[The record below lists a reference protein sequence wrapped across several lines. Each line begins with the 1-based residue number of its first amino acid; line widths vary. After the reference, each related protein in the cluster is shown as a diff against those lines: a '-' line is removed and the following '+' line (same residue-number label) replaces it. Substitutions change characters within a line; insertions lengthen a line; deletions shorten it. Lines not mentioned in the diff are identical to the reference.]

1 MDVFCSIRLSR
12 LTVQAIVAF
21 WLVGVRHPVQAQ
33 VVATN
38 DFYFAQEGTAL
49 AVPAPGVLAN
59 DTGSGPLTA
68 TLVAPPVNGV
78 LTFNTNGSFV
88 YNPTNNFTGMDGFTY
103 RAVSGS
109 QTSSVASVDL
119 MVVAPGELFYDNF
132 SRPAGGGSIFPWTS
146 VSNLTGF
153 APILGTWGI
162 TNNLLIGNS
171 FSNSYGCAY
180 FNTNWTDYSVQA
192 QIRFAANNAASAGLL
207 GRLNAA
213 SSAHYDVW
221 VYPEASTEPLGSNGT
236 AILRVFKH
244 RAWTAYTEMGNP
256 VRLPGVGVDWHTVK
270 LTFKGTNISAYF
282 DGALTL
288 SVTDNGSVDAT
299 PILTNGGIGLNMWM
313 QYPVAY
319 TFSVAN
325 LLVFT
330 TNAVANY
337 DTYAAATNTTLRVP
351 APGVLANDAAPGPL
365 TAMLVSGPIQG
376 SLTLTN
382 NGGFSYTPTTDF
394 SGTDSFTYQCTDGQ
408 TTSAVATVVIAVNNW
423 ACVNNHAYG
432 MSSNK
437 TLSVSAPG
445 VLANAQGGAGPLT
458 AILDNGPADGS
469 LTLTNNGGF
478 TYKPVNGFVGLDSF
492 TYHCQDNQSTSRV
505 AVTTINVVT
514 QEPPPVI
521 LSLGLTNNNV
531 AVTWSSAANLIY
543 RMQHTDSLNGSNWT
557 DISPDV
563 TATGPTTTDTN
574 AIGSAPQ
581 QFYRISLL
589 TP

>member
-1 MDVFCSIRLSR
+1 MFYPIRLPR
-12 LTVQAIVAF
+12 LRAQAITAF
-21 WLVGVRHPVQAQ
+21 WLMGIRHPVHAQA
-33 VVATN
+33 VATN
-38 DFYFAQEGTAL
+38 DFYFTQEGITL
-49 AVPAPGVLAN
+49 TVPAPGVLAN
-59 DTGSGPLTA
+59 DTGGGPLTA

-78 LTFNTNGSFV
+78 LTFNNNGSFV
-88 YNPTNNFTGMDGFTY
+88 YSPTNSFTGMDGFTY

-119 MVVAPGELFYDNF
+119 MVLAPGELFYDNF
-132 SRPAGGGSIFPWTS
+132 SRPTAGGSVFPWTS
-146 VSNLTGF
+146 VSNITGY
-153 APILGTWGI
+153 APILGAWGI

-171 FSNSYGCAY
+171 FSNSYGYAY

-207 GRLNAA
+207 GRLNATGTN
-213 SSAHYDVW
+213 SAHYDVW

-236 AILRVFKH
+236 AILRIFKH
-244 RAWTAYTEMGNP
+244 RAWTAYAEIGNP

-282 DGALTL
+282 DGVLTL

-325 LLVFT
+325 LLAFT

-337 DTYAAATNTTLRVP
+337 DTYTATTNTTLHVP

-365 TAMLVSGPIQG
+365 TATLVSGPAQG

-382 NGGFSYTPTTDF
+382 NGGFSYTPNNGF

-408 TTSAVATVVIAVNNW
+408 NTSAVATVVIAVNDW
-423 ACVNNHAYG
+423 VCANNDAYG
-432 MSSNK
+432 MSSNR
-437 TLSVSAPG
+437 TLNVGAPG
-445 VLANAQGGAGPLT
+445 VMANDQGGTGPGT
-458 AILDNGPADGS
+458 ALLDSGPADGS

-478 TYKPVNGFVGLDSF
+478 TNKPVKGFVGLDSF
-492 TYHCQDNQSTSRV
+492 TYHCYDNQSTSREAV
-505 AVTTINVVT
+505 AIINVVT
-514 QEPPPVI
+514 QEPPPVM

-543 RMQHTDSLNGSNWT
+543 QLQSNTNLNNTNW
-557 DISPDV
+557 INVLPNV
-563 TATGPTTTDTN
+563 TANGPTTTETN
-574 AIGSAPQ
+574 AIGNAPQ
-581 QFYRISLL
+581 QFYRVSLL

>member
-1 MDVFCSIRLSR
+1 MHLSYPIRLSR
-12 LTVQAIVAF
+12 LAARASF
-21 WLVGVRHPVQAQ
+21 ALCLVGIRLPAHAQ
-33 VVATN
+33 VAATN
-38 DFYFAQEGTAL
+38 DFFFTQEGTAL
-49 AVPAPGVLAN
+49 TVPAPGVLAN
-59 DTGSGPLTA
+59 DTGGGPLTA

-88 YNPTNNFTGMDGFTY
+88 YNPTNNFAGMDGFTY

-109 QTSSVASVDL
+109 QTSTVASVDL
-119 MVVAPGELFYDNF
+119 MVLAPGELFYDNF
-132 SRPAGGGSIFPWTS
+132 SRPTAGGSVFPWTS
-146 VSNLTGF
+146 VSNLTGY

-162 TNNLLIGNS
+162 TNSLLIGNS
-171 FSNSYGCAY
+171 FSNCYGYAY

-213 SSAHYDVW
+213 TSAHYDVW

-236 AILRVFKH
+236 AILRIYKH
-244 RAWTAYTEMGNP
+244 RSWTAYAEIGNP
-256 VRLPGVGVDWHTVK
+256 VKLPGVGVDWHTVK
-270 LTFKGTNISAYF
+270 LAFKGTNISAYF
-282 DGALTL
+282 DGVLTL

-337 DTYAAATNTTLRVP
+337 DTYTATTNTPLHVP
-351 APGVLANDAAPGPL
+351 APGVLANDAAPGLL
-365 TAMLVSGPIQG
+365 TAALVSGPTQG

-382 NGGFSYTPTTDF
+382 NGGFSYTPNNGF

-408 TTSAVATVVIAVNNW
+408 TTSAVATVVIAVNDW
-423 ACVNNHAYG
+423 VRANNDAYG
-432 MSSNK
+432 MSSNRSL
-437 TLSVSAPG
+437 TVGAPG
-445 VLANAQGGAGPLT
+445 VMANDQAGTGPWT

-478 TYKPVNGFVGLDSF
+478 KYTPVKGFVGLDSF
-492 TYHCQDNQSTSRV
+492 TYHCHDNQSTSRLAV
-505 AVTTINVVT
+505 ATINVVT

-521 LSLGLTNNNV
+521 LALGLTNNNV

-543 RMQHTDSLNGSNWT
+543 RMQHADSLDGANWT
-557 DISPDV
+557 DIPPTV
-563 TATGPTTTDTN
+563 TATGPTTTETN
-574 AIGSAPQ
+574 AVGSAPQ